1 MLAPGTASR
10 PPRGSECA
18 IPTATR
24 TYKSVCQAY
33 RRMAASKARAYN
45 AKMKVKQDQFKLNQ
59 KISKNFVAGKT
70 TRL

>member
-1 MLAPGTASR
+1 MLAPGAVSR

-33 RRMAASKARAYN
+33 RRMAASKATYN

>member
-1 MLAPGTASR
+1 
-10 PPRGSECA
+10 
-18 IPTATR
+18 
-24 TYKSVCQAY
+24 
-33 RRMAASKARAYN
+33 MAASKATYN